1 MLLVRLVYFAIK
13 MEHILPKIRQ
23 VNSTAFICL
32 FFRQNWQITPCK
44 GPFSTMFLSFSL
56 QLTSFWIGSGFA
68 RALCDVMSLTQCLNP
83 KLCFPHIHILQSAVP
98 QSTQSVDLRIKRGSM
113 PFLVVVEDSP
123 NLTLT

>member
-1 MLLVRLVYFAIK
+1 
-13 MEHILPKIRQ
+13 MEHILPKIRL
-23 VNSTAFICL
+23 VTSTALIGLVFM
-32 FFRQNWQITPCK
+32 QNWQIAPCK
-44 GPFSTMFLSFSL
+44 GHFSTMFLSFSL

-68 RALCDVMSLTQCLNP
+68 RALCDVMSLTRCLYP

>member
-1 MLLVRLVYFAIK
+1 
-13 MEHILPKIRQ
+13 MEHILPKIES
-23 VNSTAFICL
+23 VNSTSFIGL
-32 FFRQNWQITPCK
+32 FFMQNWQITPYK
-44 GPFSTMFLSFSL
+44 GSISTMFLSSSL

-68 RALCDVMSLTQCLNP
+68 GALCDVMSLTLCLNP
-83 KLCFPHIHILQSAVP
+83 KLCFPHLHIQQSAVP